1 MFQAKF
7 SPRATTRS
15 PRIIHVATF
24 HVASKSRDFATC
36 PPTPRPTTQL
46 YLLLPPSLFLRL
58 SFSLLAGDVITIPGG
73 WEARGWKEDGK
84 HVFLLIALVGGTAN
98 NPINIRCGTSEFRGD
113 EITEIKTAGAGGELN
128 FSFATLRFPISLSL
142 FLSF

>member
-1 MFQAKF
+1 MLPQSLVILQPA
-7 SPRATTRS
+7 
-15 PRIIHVATF
+15 H
-24 HVASKSRDFATC
+24 
-36 PPTPRPTTQL
+36 PPLGPPPNSTSSF
-46 YLLLPPSLFLRL
+46 PSLFLRL

-98 NPINIRCGTSEFRGD
+98 NPINIRCEFRGD

-128 FSFATLRFPISLSL
+128 FSFATLRFPISLFL
-142 FLSF
+142 FLVLISCKSKFTGENLGKGLCVVES

>member
-1 MFQAKF
+1 MILQPA
-7 SPRATTRS
+7 
-15 PRIIHVATF
+15 H
-24 HVASKSRDFATC
+24 
-36 PPTPRPTTQL
+36 PPSAHHL

-142 FLSF
+142 FLVLISCKSKFTGENLGKGLCVVES